1 MEMRMDPGMFR
12 KLGHQDLG
20 EGKEITEDNYFCLS
34 SSPEFTVE
42 H

>member
-1 MEMRMDPGMFR
+1 MDPGMFR

-20 EGKEITEDNYFCLS
+20 RRERGGTEDNFFCLS